1 MLQSIKTMNKHFL
14 IFSLLII
21 STLPALAQNK
31 KPAAKAKK
39 PAAEVS
45 RLKLCHLPSDSSAS
59 TKLPLPLIQ
68 EWADDLPLK
77 VLCNDGN
84 RYSLNQFLFTII
96 TMNPMQSKDFGQAN
110 NGIPILARKAI
121 DKMKP
126 GDTVFL
132 KDVTGKDKDG
142 QDVKLPNIIFVV
154 KE

>member
-1 MLQSIKTMNKHFL
+1 MKKQFL
-14 IFSLLII
+14 LL
-21 STLPALAQNK
+21 ALIVLSGFTVTAQTK
-31 KPAAKAKK
+31 RPAAKGAK

-45 RLKLCHLPSDSSAS
+45 RLKFCHLPSDSSAS

-77 VLCNDGN
+77 VICNDGVK
-84 RYSLNQFLFTII
+84 YSLNQFLFTLI
-96 TMNPMQSKDFGQAN
+96 TMSPMQSKDFGQAN

-121 DKMKP
+121 DNMKP
-126 GDTVFL
+126 GDTIFL

-142 QDVKLPNIIFVV
+142 KDVRLPNIVFVV

>member
-1 MLQSIKTMNKHFL
+1 MNKHFL
-14 IFSLLII
+14 IISMMII
-21 STLPALAQNK
+21 TALTATAQTR
-31 KPAAKAKK
+31 KPAAKPGK

-45 RLKLCHLPSDSSAS
+45 KLKMCHIPADSSAS

-84 RYSLNQFLFTII
+84 RYTLHQFLFTII

-132 KDVTGKDKDG
+132 KDVSGKDKDG
-142 QDVKLPNIIFVV
+142 KEVRLPNIIFVV

>member
-1 MLQSIKTMNKHFL
+1 MTKHLL
-14 IFSLLII
+14 IFSLLILSAFT
-21 STLPALAQNK
+21 STAQTK
-31 KPAAKAKK
+31 KPAAKTSK
-39 PAAEVS
+39 PAPEVS
-45 RLKLCHLPSDSSAS
+45 KLKMCHLPADSSAS
-59 TKLPLPLIQ
+59 TKMSLSLIQ

-77 VLCNDGN
+77 VICNDGN
-84 RYSLNQFLFTII
+84 RYSLNQFLFTLI
-96 TMNPMQSKDFGQAN
+96 TMSPMQSKDFGQAN

-142 QDVKLPNIIFVV
+142 KDVKLPNIIFVV